1 MPTVVAE
8 EEVDTNASTTPSNI
22 VVVVKDTSIVIGEES
37 VMTRSTDLAITGHD
51 QACTEVNGYPVVTL
65 NLRALAKR

>member
-22 VVVVKDTSIVIGEES
+22 VVVVKDISIVIGKES
-37 VMTRSTDLAITGHD
+37 VMTRSTDLAITGH
-51 QACTEVNGYPVVTL
+51 G
-65 NLRALAKR
+65 